1 VKPARWRRGK
11 AEEGAEGP
19 GVAVIE
25 ANVAADA
32 NDGRLLLPSRMES
45 YLLTSRS
52 FPSRVVKEKRTAS
65 FYGL

>member
-1 VKPARWRRGK
+1 MKLARWRRGK
-11 AEEGAEGP
+11 AEEGAEVSGA
-19 GVAVIE
+19 AVIE

-32 NDGRLLLPSRMES
+32 NDGKLLQPSRMES

-52 FPSRVVKEKRTAS
+52 FPSRVVKEKKTVS